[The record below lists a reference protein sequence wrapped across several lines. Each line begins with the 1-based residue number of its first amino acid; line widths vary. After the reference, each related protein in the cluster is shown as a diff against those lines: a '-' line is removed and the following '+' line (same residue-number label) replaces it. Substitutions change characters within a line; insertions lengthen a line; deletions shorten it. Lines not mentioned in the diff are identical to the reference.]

1 MTGEPRKIGAVKSHD
16 DGDRDNPI
24 VCLGD
29 RGLLL
34 LRILSYLFGPGP
46 LRTGELVVIG
56 LLIFGLVWF
65 RVWLRQR
72 GA

>member
-1 MTGEPRKIGAVKSHD
+1 MTVIETTRLFAWV
-16 DGDRDNPI
+16 I
-24 VCLGD
+24 V
-29 RGLLL
+29 GLLL
-34 LRILSYLFGPGP
+34 LRILSYLFGPGA
-46 LRTGELVVIG
+46 LRTDELVVIG